1 MPRIKGWERALLEEV
16 KRHAAL
22 PFSWEQSN
30 CVYFPMDCVKAITGA
45 DPWEEVRG
53 ICKSEDDFKRGMA
66 RYKFK
71 NLGDAFGAKFSEIP
85 LLNLSRGDIAVVE
98 QDGELGG
105 AVCIN
110 TYLVGK
116 ARTGMAYIPISLAL
130 RAFKV
135 G

>member
-16 KRHAAL
+16 KRHEAL
-22 PFSWEQSN
+22 PFSWEESN
-30 CVYFPMDCVKAITGA
+30 CVYFPMDCVKVITGQ

-53 ICKSEDDFKRGMA
+53 ICTSEKDFKRGLA
-66 RYKFK
+66 KYKFK
-71 NLGDAFGAKFSEIP
+71 DLGDAFAAKFCEVPI
-85 LLNLSRGDIAVVE
+85 LRMGRGDIAVVE

-105 AVCIN
+105 AVCVN
-110 TYLVGK
+110 SYLVGK
-116 ARTGMAYIPISLAL
+116 AKTGMSYIPLAMAV